1 MELVLIYFIFSRKL
15 QLILI
20 SLNFFLNFLI
30 VDPCGSRTT
39 ALQFWGPKTI
49 FFKLCI
55 LCWREPIPV
64 VAEQVDNVEMVA
76 LGCPVEGGPPVDV
89 VLRVHIH
96 PAGQQL
102 LHSAQCVSHRF

>member
-1 MELVLIYFIFSRKL
+1 M
-15 QLILI
+15 
-20 SLNFFLNFLI
+20 
-30 VDPCGSRTT
+30 
-39 ALQFWGPKTI
+39 
-49 FFKLCI
+49 
-55 LCWREPIPV
+55 